1 MDCYLV
7 GVRNK
12 AEDGQMYTLLL
23 YSSEL
28 ADLLLNIDDEKYEI
42 GEIVKTFSDK
52 AETILPFCKIDK
64 ALETGEEEKETT

>member
-7 GVRNK
+7 GIRNK
-12 AEDGQMYTLLL
+12 DEDGQMYTLLL
-23 YSSEL
+23 YSSDL